1 MPHQQKQD
9 MIIEN
14 MSPQAIFLE
23 MSNDARKLYDWAR
36 NLIGVE
42 LRHKFARSKIY
53 PVYAIRK
60 WHSPTTHTK
69 WEIILICPEKK
80 EANTPLIISY
90 VKYDTEHGKGAFLY
104 RDTTCGLSVLQYTP
118 HFFSRYRERY
128 IEPLE
133 VNTSKFED
141 LIQYFFFHN
150 TGLDIEVVTYDIC
163 YGACNHGSIFGRHLW
178 DYFFQIKTYINN
190 GLLSNAKRQRLDE
203 YINGTRT
210 PGEVNFVRDIPE
222 LQETPHKKL
231 KYLPPLR

>member
-1 MPHQQKQD
+1 

-14 MSPQAIFLE
+14 MSPQAIFREMNSDAKNMLE
-23 MSNDARKLYDWAR
+23 WAG
-36 NLIGVE
+36 NLIGAE
-42 LRHKFARSKIY
+42 LRHKFNRSKVY
-53 PVYAIRK
+53 PVYAVRK
-60 WHSPTTHTK
+60 WRSPATHTK

-80 EANTPLIISY
+80 EANTPLVISY

-104 RDTTCGLSVLQYTP
+104 KYTDYGFTVIQYTP

-150 TGLDIEVVTYDIC
+150 QELNLQIITYEIC

-178 DYFFQIKTYINN
+178 DHFCLIKTYINN
-190 GLLSNAKRQRLDE
+190 GLLSNVQRQRLDTF
-203 YINGTRT
+203 IKQTQIPSGATLCQD
-210 PGEVNFVRDIPE
+210 VPE
-222 LQETPHKKL
+222 LQESPHKRL
-231 KYLPPLR
+231 NYLPPLHT